1 MDGVLVLFVVEIR
14 EVVMVVGNDDTKDSY
29 FKQVSV
35 GVSIAFFIGVLS
47 IYNEV
52 QANTSA
58 RISAEQKDR
67 LLVEMR
73 DGMIRMERDLK
84 YLRDDVEDLKSGQ
97 KDLTTQLQ
105 IDRDR
110 VLMPWKQ
117 QSQPE

>member
-1 MDGVLVLFVVEIR
+1 MANMAESFFKPVA
-14 EVVMVVGNDDTKDSY
+14 VGI
-29 FKQVSV
+29 
-35 GVSIAFFIGVLS
+35 SIAILIGVLS
-47 IYNEV
+47 IYNDV

-58 RISAEQKDR
+58 RVSAEQKDR

-84 YLRDDVEDLKSGQ
+84 YLRDDVEDLKEGQ
-97 KDLTTQLQ
+97 KDLTVQLQ